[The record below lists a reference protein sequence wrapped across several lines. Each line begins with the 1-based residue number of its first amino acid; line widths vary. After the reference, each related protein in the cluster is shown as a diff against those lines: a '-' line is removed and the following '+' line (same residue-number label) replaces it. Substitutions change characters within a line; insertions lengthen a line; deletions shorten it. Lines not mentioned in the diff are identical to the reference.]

1 MIRGRWLWCLLGRRS
16 VLELLCRLRRLRWLH
31 RLGCRERNLRYRRCR
46 HLLCRL
52 RHRCVLELLC
62 RLGRAL
68 RNGVPAAPDAGNGAV
83 PVEVCGV
90 LDGSCGTAES
100 TVPSSGCW
108 LCDADAF
115 DWGSGEPHEAQNFA
129 PAMVGLPHCGHVMGV
144 AFLLLEMH
152 YAFHLKGL
160 APVGRFAA
168 GCIPRFVADRGI
180 KCITKRVS
188 VAGYGRGFHAMR
200 ALWFRID

>member
-68 RNGVPAAPDAGNGAV
+68 RNGCVCRLRSARSAG
-83 PVEVCGV
+83 CRQR
-90 LDGSCGTAES
+90 S
-100 TVPSSGCW
+100 
-108 LCDADAF
+108 
-115 DWGSGEPHEAQNFA
+115 GSGGSLRRIGRLMWDGGEHSA
-129 PAMVGLPHCGHVMGV
+129 VIR
-144 AFLLLEMH
+144 LLAL
-152 YAFHLKGL
+152 
-160 APVGRFAA
+160 R
-168 GCIPRFVADRGI
+168 RR
-180 KCITKRVS
+180 RVRLGERRT
-188 VAGYGRGFHAMR
+188 A
-200 ALWFRID
+200 